1 MCSSRKLLAS
11 VLTTF
16 VLIVVFNLPASAA
29 EPGDP
34 SAATPS
40 ADASATSATPDADPA
55 PLPADPAASSSNPKP
70 LPDAPPPPQASG
82 WVPEGTGW
90 RGAVSIYGW
99 FAGVHGT
106 AGVRGHDTGVDI
118 PFSDLF
124 HYLKGIIPIAVEADK
139 GRFIMPIDYLWIK
152 LGDDRA
158 LPFTDIGQTSINAH
172 FTESILTPK
181 VGYRIL
187 DGEHLKI
194 DALAGIRYWYLSQNL
209 TLEPVGLGF
218 TKSANWVDGV
228 GGARFILP
236 LGEKAAVNISGD
248 AGGGGA
254 NLDYQVIGLF
264 TYQLTKHLG
273 LGLGWRYLDVDYRQG
288 NHQFTWDMI
297 QSGALAGL
305 YFNFGGKPPVPPTA
319 SCSASPTE
327 VYAGDPVTATIST
340 QYFNPKHT
348 LTYKWASTG
357 GNVSGTGTTGT
368 VDTAGLQPGSY
379 TVTGT
384 ATDAKEK
391 KNNIASCSAGFSIK
405 ARPNYP
411 PTASCSA
418 NPSSIAINTSAT
430 VSITASSPEN
440 RPLTYSWTSTGGQ
453 LSGNGTS
460 ATLTATNADAGNTI
474 TVTGTATDDHNLS
487 TSCTASV
494 TVPPVQKVAEV
505 EDWGECT
512 FEKDPKRPWR
522 VDNDC
527 KDVLD
532 KLALRV
538 QQMPNGKVAVVGYK
552 DQTEVANEETI
563 GAQRAVN
570 VKYYLTTDEL
580 GPKVDP
586 SRIEPLKGGTK
597 GKAARFYFVPQ
608 GATFTQE
615 EAVAVDESAVQ
626 GQSRSA
632 KPKKAKKPSTPP
644 TQ

>member
-1 MCSSRKLLAS
+1 MSSLQKMSFTILVALI
-11 VLTTF
+11 LTG
-16 VLIVVFNLPASAA
+16 LITLPAAAA
-29 EPGDP
+29 EPGDL
-34 SAATPS
+34 SATSS

-55 PLPADPAASSSNPKP
+55 ALPADPAASSSNPKP
-70 LPDAPPPPQASG
+70 LPDAPAPPPQASG
-82 WVPEGTGW
+82 MVPEGPGW

-106 AGVRGHDTGVDI
+106 AGVRGHDAGVDI

-139 GRFIMPIDYLWIK
+139 GRFVMPIDYLWIK
-152 LGDDRA
+152 LGDDKA
-158 LPFTDIGQTSINAH
+158 LPFDDIGQTSINAH

-181 VGYRIL
+181 VGYRVV
-187 DGEHLKI
+187 DGEHLKL
-194 DALAGIRYWYLSQNL
+194 DVLGGIRYWYLSQNL
-209 TLEPVGLGF
+209 TLEPAGLGF
-218 TKSANWVDGV
+218 TKSASWVDGL
-228 GGARFILP
+228 GGARFIFP

-248 AGGGGA
+248 AGAGGA
-254 NLDYQVIGLF
+254 SLDYQVIGLF

-297 QSGALAGL
+297 QSGALAGI

-348 LTYKWASTG
+348 LAYHWASTG
-357 GNVSGTGTTGT
+357 GHVSGTGTTGS
-368 VDTAGLQPGSY
+368 VDTTGLQPGSY

-391 KNNIASCSAGFSIK
+391 ANNSASCSAGFSIK

-418 NPSSIAINTSAT
+418 SPSSIAINQAAT
-430 VSITASSPEN
+430 VSITANSPEN

-453 LSGNGTS
+453 LSGTGTS
-460 ATLTATNADAGNTI
+460 ATVVATNADAGNTI

-487 TSCTASV
+487 TSCTASIN
-494 TVPPVQKVAEV
+494 VPPVQKVAEV

-532 KLALRV
+532 KLALRI
-538 QQMPNGKVAVVGYK
+538 QQMPNGKVAIVGYK
-552 DQTEVANEETI
+552 DQTEVTNEETI

-570 VKYYLTTDEL
+570 VKYYITTDEL

-586 SRIEPLKGGTK
+586 SRLEPRKGGTK
-597 GKAARFYFVPQ
+597 GKAAHFYFVPQ

-615 EAVAVDESAVQ
+615 ESVTVDESAVQ

-632 KPKKAKKPSTPP
+632 APKKAKKSSTPP
-644 TQ
+644 SQ

>member
-1 MCSSRKLLAS
+1 M
-11 VLTTF
+11 
-16 VLIVVFNLPASAA
+16 
-29 EPGDP
+29 
-34 SAATPS
+34 
-40 ADASATSATPDADPA
+40 
-55 PLPADPAASSSNPKP
+55 
-70 LPDAPPPPQASG
+70 
-82 WVPEGTGW
+82 
-90 RGAVSIYGW
+90 SIYGW

-106 AGVRGHDTGVDI
+106 AGVLGHDTGIHI

-139 GRFIMPIDYLWIK
+139 GRFVMPIDYLWIK
-152 LGDDRA
+152 LGDDKA
-158 LPFTDIGQTSINAH
+158 LPLTDIGQTSINAH
-172 FTESILTPK
+172 ITESILTPK
-181 VGYRIL
+181 IGYRLL

-194 DALAGIRYWYLSQNL
+194 DALGGIRYWYLGQNL
-209 TLEPVGLGF
+209 TLEPIGLGF

-236 LGEKAAVNISGD
+236 LGEKAAVNIAGD

-254 NLDYQVIGLF
+254 NLDYQVIGLL

-273 LGLGWRYLDVDYRQG
+273 LGLGWRYLDVDYRPSG
-288 NHQFTWDMI
+288 HQFVWDVA

-348 LTYKWASTG
+348 LAYKWNSTG
-357 GNVSGTGTTGT
+357 GHVSGTGTTGSI
-368 VDTAGLQPGSY
+368 DTTGLQPGSY

-384 ATDAKEK
+384 ATDEKEK
-391 KNNIASCSAGFSIK
+391 KNNSASCSAGFSIK

-418 NPSSIAINTSAT
+418 SPSSIAINQSAN

-440 RPLTYSWTSTGGQ
+440 RPLTYTWTSTGGQ

-460 ATLTATNADAGNTI
+460 ATVVATNADAGNTI

-487 TSCTASV
+487 TSCTASIN
-494 TVPPVQKVAEV
+494 VPPVQKVAEV

-532 KLALRV
+532 KLALRI
-538 QQMPNGKVAVVGYK
+538 QQMPNGKVAIVGYK
-552 DQTEVANEETI
+552 DQTEVVNEETI

-570 VKYYLTTDEL
+570 VKYYMTTDEL

-586 SRIEPLKGGTK
+586 SRLEPRKGGTK
-597 GKAARFYFVPQ
+597 GKAAHFYFVPQ

-615 EAVAVDESAVQ
+615 ESVTVDESAVQ

-632 KPKKAKKPSTPP
+632 PAPKKSKKASTPP
-644 TQ
+644 SQ